1 MIGKSSPFATA
12 RAVVSNAG
20 VMAPALWV
28 LAVVSTMT
36 VIHRIT
42 YTYQQT
48 RHLAPLKA
56 KVVAEPTRESLP
68 STVAVS
74 QEMKP
79 VSNA

>member
-1 MIGKSSPFATA
+1 
-12 RAVVSNAG
+12 
-20 VMAPALWV
+20 MAPALWV

-56 KVVAEPTRESLP
+56 KVVTEPTRESLP
-68 STVAVS
+68 STVAAS